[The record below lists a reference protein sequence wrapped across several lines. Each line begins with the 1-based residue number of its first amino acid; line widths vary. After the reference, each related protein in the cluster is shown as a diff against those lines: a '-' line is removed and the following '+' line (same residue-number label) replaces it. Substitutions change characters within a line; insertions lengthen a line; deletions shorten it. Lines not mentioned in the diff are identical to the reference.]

1 MTSKL
6 QQLRTQETVQDAS
19 ARSCL
24 VINGN
29 KLQQLDL
36 DGPALRIALQE
47 QSTRLFPLRRLA
59 RIHVIGELHCGFE
72 ALLHCAE
79 KQIPVAFFGQKGKLR
94 CQLYY
99 PVFEN
104 SVLAHWLEHIEF
116 DHEIRKLYDGWMH
129 LQKLHLLGNIGC
141 RDGANTCRQ
150 DLAEQRLHHLLNKHW
165 SRTQQHEAREW
176 LQGMLTV
183 HISQMIVQQGLANQS
198 RSKRKLLEDLLPI
211 CELWLLYLLVVA
223 IVEQK
228 KPPAVNA
235 HGMSRFYQQHA
246 DSIEYT
252 VQRMLAQLVNRLEA
266 IV

>member
-1 MTSKL
+1 
-6 QQLRTQETVQDAS
+6 
-19 ARSCL
+19 
-24 VINGN
+24 
-29 KLQQLDL
+29 
-36 DGPALRIALQE
+36 
-47 QSTRLFPLRRLA
+47 
-59 RIHVIGELHCGFE
+59 
-72 ALLHCAE
+72 
-79 KQIPVAFFGQKGKLR
+79 
-94 CQLYY
+94 
-99 PVFEN
+99 
-104 SVLAHWLEHIEF
+104 
-116 DHEIRKLYDGWMH
+116 
-129 LQKLHLLGNIGC
+129 
-141 RDGANTCRQ
+141 
-150 DLAEQRLHHLLNKHW
+150 
-165 SRTQQHEAREW
+165 
-176 LQGMLTV
+176 MLTV